1 MDRWLHTT
9 MDSWNGLIAATRSEQ
24 AFRQEPWHL
33 LFEVPLACDCAGHLE
48 AVRADR
54 CNLFRAL
61 SSCSILRLI
70 NSRSCHFRAPPRG
83 LAGSKTRD
91 LPAGRCRTSSCHGD
105 LAGCDRR
112 TPRDSSNRLARLV
125 QTGSGEESHICH
137 AASGFSSGVGV
148 IAISTARSAS
158 MTIEVVG
165 A

>member
-70 NSRSCHFRAPPRG
+70 NSRIMS
-83 LAGSKTRD
+83 LQGS
-91 LPAGRCRTSSCHGD
+91 
-105 LAGCDRR
+105 
-112 TPRDSSNRLARLV
+112 TPRIGRIKDKGSAR
-125 QTGSGEESHICH
+125 GSVSHFLLPRR
-137 AASGFSSGVGV
+137 SGWL
-148 IAISTARSAS
+148 RSANAS
-158 MTIEVVG
+158 RFFK
-165 A
+165 